1 MKKIL
6 IFGSGERE
14 EKSFYNKFLNEE
26 NILIVAV
33 DGGANSLFELGR
45 IPDILIGDNDS
56 IRKEVLEKLRN
67 SHTKIFNYPS
77 EKNYSD
83 FELASDYIINN
94 EERSDILLFNMF
106 GKRIDQLLFN
116 IEVCKKL
123 TNAGFRVSMVG
134 NNCEIYFL
142 KDNSI
147 LEIKGKI
154 GDTVS
159 ILPAKEAVNIL
170 KTVGLKYEL
179 INEKLY
185 NETTRGLSNEL
196 IKDSCRIE
204 INEGMAII
212 VFLRK

>member
-77 EKNYSD
+77 EKKTILILN
-83 FELASDYIINN
+83 LPLII
-94 EERSDILLFNMF
+94 
-106 GKRIDQLLFN
+106 
-116 IEVCKKL
+116 
-123 TNAGFRVSMVG
+123 
-134 NNCEIYFL
+134 
-142 KDNSI
+142 
-147 LEIKGKI
+147 
-154 GDTVS
+154 
-159 ILPAKEAVNIL
+159 
-170 KTVGLKYEL
+170 
-179 INEKLY
+179 
-185 NETTRGLSNEL
+185 
-196 IKDSCRIE
+196 
-204 INEGMAII
+204 
-212 VFLRK
+212 